1 MKDADSVISDLTALR
16 EKLEECFFEIDNI
29 VAGLKEAEWMER
41 KVIFRED
48 ANLERSRDD
57 F

>member
-29 VAGLKEAEWMER
+29 VARLKEAEWMER

-48 ANLERSRDD
+48 ADLERSRDD

>member
-1 MKDADSVISDLTALR
+1 MKDADSVIIDLTALR

-29 VAGLKEAEWMER
+29 VARLKEAEWMER

-48 ANLERSRDD
+48 ADLERSRDD